1 MNRRQ
6 LRQRLD
12 PAWLGFDEL
21 YAGLADD
28 RLLETE
34 TGVTGEWSVRDIIA
48 HVTKWQEE
56 ALTHIPILMA
66 GGRPPQYSVRY
77 GGINAF
83 NVVMTQRT
91 RGLSLSQVRARQE
104 RTHGKIAEF
113 IDSVPKSQFKE
124 ETRFRRRL
132 RWDTYGHYPKHTAAI
147 WAWREL
153 RSTR

>member
-6 LRQRLD
+6 LRQRPD
-12 PAWLGFDEL
+12 RAWLGFEES

-28 RLLETE
+28 RLLET
-34 TGVTGEWSVRDIIA
+34 GVRGEWSVRDIIA
-48 HVTKWQEE
+48 HVTKWEE
-56 ALTHIPILMA
+56 EVLTHIPILMA

-83 NVVMTQRT
+83 NVVMTERT
-91 RGLSLSQVRARQE
+91 RGLSILQVRARQE

-132 RWDTYGHYPKHTAAI
+132 RWDNYGHYPKHAAAI